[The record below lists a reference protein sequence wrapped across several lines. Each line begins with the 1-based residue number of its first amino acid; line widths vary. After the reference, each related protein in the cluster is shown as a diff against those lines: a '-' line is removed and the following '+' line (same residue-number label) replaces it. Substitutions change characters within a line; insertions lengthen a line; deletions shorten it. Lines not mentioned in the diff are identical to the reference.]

1 MALEKK
7 TVFSIQQLSRIE
19 LTIFV
24 KVTFN
29 AKSKRI
35 CFPFSAKG
43 VFRMDYETP
52 EVRPLF

>member
-1 MALEKK
+1 
-7 TVFSIQQLSRIE
+7 
-19 LTIFV
+19 
-24 KVTFN
+24 VTFN